1 MNVCLKAAVPEDKE
15 PMRNLLEKYL
25 YEFSE
30 WEGQDVDGNG
40 LYGYPYLDAY
50 WTDEKRYP
58 FLILVDGKLAGFAMV
73 NCYPIVDTEA
83 DYTMAEFFVMRKY
96 RKRGVGRQ
104 AAFQLFGRFP
114 GKWQLKYYLENKAS
128 SVFWNRIV
136 GEYTGRAYERLQGSL
151 KEAGADAARTVVL
164 LSECGEARNG

>member
-15 PMRNLLEKYL
+15 PLRNLLEKYL

-30 WEGQDVDGNG
+30 WEGQDVDCNG

-73 NCYPIVDTEA
+73 NCGYGGGLYHGGVFCDAKIPEA
-83 DYTMAEFFVMRKY
+83 RSGAAG
-96 RKRGVGRQ
+96 GVSAVRP
-104 AAFQLFGRFP
+104 FP
-114 GKWQLKYYLENKAS
+114 GQ
-128 SVFWNRIV
+128 V
-136 GEYTGRAYERLQGSL
+136 
-151 KEAGADAARTVVL
+151 AAEVL
-164 LSECGEARNG
+164 SGK

>member
-15 PMRNLLEKYL
+15 TLGNLLEKYL

-30 WEGQDVDGNG
+30 WEDQDVDGNG

-58 FLILVDGKLAGFAMV
+58 FLILVDGKLAGFALV

-83 DYTMAEFFVMRKY
+83 DYTIAEFFCDAKIPEARSGAAG
-96 RKRGVGRQ
+96 GVSAVRP
-104 AAFQLFGRFP
+104 FP
-114 GKWQLKYYLENKAS
+114 GQVAAEVLSGKQGFFRILEPDC
-128 SVFWNRIV
+128 
-136 GEYTGRAYERLQGSL
+136 GRVHRQGL
-151 KEAGADAARTVVL
+151 
-164 LSECGEARNG
+164 